1 MLGSWRGRG
10 VVVAVT
16 VTDSLEAAAAAEAQ
30 MTAAYPASWSY
41 WSYYRCCVHPRHI
54 QIGHYCCRS

>member
-16 VTDSLEAAAAAEAQ
+16 VTDSLEAAAAAAQ
-30 MTAAYPASWSY
+30 MIAAYPASWSY
-41 WSYYRCCVHPRHI
+41 WRYYRYCVHPRHI